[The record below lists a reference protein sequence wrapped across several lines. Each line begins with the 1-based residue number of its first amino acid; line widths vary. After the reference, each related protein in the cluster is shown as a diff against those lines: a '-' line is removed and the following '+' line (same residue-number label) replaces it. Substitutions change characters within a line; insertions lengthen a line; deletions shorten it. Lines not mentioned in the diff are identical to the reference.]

1 MADKT
6 PSQLDSILLDL
17 TDRAESNLLGALL
30 IAGTDNTRAA
40 IEAVSKIVSE
50 NCFLYSWRNGLHRRA
65 FRAMLEA
72 PRTDIISVSTTMHN
86 QGILEKNDIAVM
98 SHYIA
103 EAITSFDCSYY
114 ADLVKHLADER
125 SGRTPIR
132 FKGAI

>member
-1 MADKT
+1 MDNKT

-17 TDRAESNLLGALL
+17 TDRAEFNLLGALL
-30 IAGTDNTRAA
+30 IAGSDGTRAS

-50 NCFLYSWRNGLHRRA
+50 DCFLYGWRNGLHRRA
-65 FRAMLEA
+65 FRAMLES

-86 QGILEKNDIAVM
+86 QGSLEKNDIAVM

-103 EAITSFDCSYY
+103 EAVTSFDCDYY
-114 ADLVKHLADER
+114 AEIVKRLADER